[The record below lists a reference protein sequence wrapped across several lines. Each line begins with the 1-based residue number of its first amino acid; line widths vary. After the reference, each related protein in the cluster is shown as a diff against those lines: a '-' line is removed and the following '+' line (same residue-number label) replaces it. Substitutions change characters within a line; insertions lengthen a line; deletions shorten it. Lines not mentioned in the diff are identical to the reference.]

1 MSNNPILEIQQVNK
15 SFGGLK
21 ALDNVS
27 FSVQPGELLGIA
39 GPNGSGKSTLFNVIS
54 RIPFGADSGT
64 ILFNGQRIDGMKAH
78 HIAALGLARTFQ
90 KDAEFPNLSARET
103 IELAAVYGARI
114 KKPGRLIEEQLEL
127 LEFDLSRIDMPT
139 TELSVYER
147 KQTMIASALVMKPKV
162 LMLDEPASGL
172 TKPEIE
178 SLDRLLR
185 KINNNS
191 VTVVLI
197 EHVLTLLLSV
207 AQRLIVLNEGKLLA
221 QGDPKAVFS
230 DPLVIDAYLGKRAA

>member
-1 MSNNPILEIQQVNK
+1 MTTTPILDIQHLNK

-21 ALDNVS
+21 ALNDVS
-27 FSVQPGELLGIA
+27 FAVQPGEMLGIA

-64 ILFNGQRIDGMKAH
+64 VFYDGQRIDKMKAH
-78 HIAALGLARTFQ
+78 DIAALGLTRTFQ

-103 IELAAVYGARI
+103 IELAAVYGLRI
-114 KKPGRLIEEQLEL
+114 NKSHRKIEEQLDL
-127 LEFDLSRIDMPT
+127 LEFDLARINMPT

-147 KQTMIASALVMKPKV
+147 KQIMIASALVMNPKV

-197 EHVLTLLLSV
+197 EHVLPLLLSV
-207 AQRLIVLNEGKLLA
+207 AQRLIVLNEGSLLA
-221 QGDPKAVFS
+221 QGDPKAVFKK
-230 DPLVIDAYLGKRAA
+230 PEVIDAYLGKRTA

>member
-54 RIPFGADSGT
+54 RIPFGVDSGT
-64 ILFNGQRIDGMKAH
+64 ILFNGQRIDDMKAH

-103 IELAAVYGARI
+103 IDLAAVYGARI
-114 KKPGRLIEEQLEL
+114 KKPRRLIEEQLEL

>member
-54 RIPFGADSGT
+54 RIPFGVDSGT

-103 IELAAVYGARI
+103 IDLAAVYGARI
-114 KKPGRLIEEQLEL
+114 KKPRRLIEEQLEL

>member
-54 RIPFGADSGT
+54 RIPFGVDSGT

-103 IELAAVYGARI
+103 IDLAAVYGARI
-114 KKPGRLIEEQLEL
+114 KKPRRLIEEQLEL

-147 KQTMIASALVMKPKV
+147 KQTMSASALVMKPKV